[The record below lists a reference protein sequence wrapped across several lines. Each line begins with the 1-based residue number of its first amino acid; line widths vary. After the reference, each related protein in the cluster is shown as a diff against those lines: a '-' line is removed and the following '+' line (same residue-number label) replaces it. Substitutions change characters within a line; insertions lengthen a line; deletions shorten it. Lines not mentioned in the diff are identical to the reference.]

1 MHLLL
6 GSCVGL
12 ISGAAWKTLRRATEA
27 PFLRPATI
35 SYIPA
40 IQSRAKHQL
49 TSLKTTSAA
58 FSAYGQLDPIADL
71 KLFPFL
77 AVAEII
83 YGPLSSDLEA
93 RLLALIPGREAVFHT
108 VIQGGITRF
117 RASQLLPLRANR
129 ELHAFKTA
137 WARWNDDAHA
147 AALLR
152 AEKAAGE
159 APIVAMYA
167 AVGGGGGGITGEQLL
182 QTLDEMLFA
191 NLDVTMGG
199 LSWPLIFLA
208 AHPRAQE
215 QLRQEI
221 AAHGT
226 AAADVEKTTATRAAT
241 ATVTDS
247 YLLSPST
254 YLHATLLEASRLR
267 PLAAFSI
274 PQSCPTLRVLGGKYL
289 VPAGTNFVV
298 DAYALNVRHAVWG
311 PDNTTFRPERWI
323 GEEGEQRQR
332 GRDLRYC
339 YWRFGF
345 GPRVCLGRH
354 VADLIIKV
362 LVVELVKGW
371 ELRLER
377 EQGKEWEW
385 DEETWIHHPSM
396 RITCVRRGV
405 GEGK

>member
-1 MHLLL
+1 M
-6 GSCVGL
+6 
-12 ISGAAWKTLRRATEA
+12 
-27 PFLRPATI
+27 
-35 SYIPA
+35 
-40 IQSRAKHQL
+40 
-49 TSLKTTSAA
+49 
-58 FSAYGQLDPIADL
+58 
-71 KLFPFL
+71 
-77 AVAEII
+77 
-83 YGPLSSDLEA
+83 
-93 RLLALIPGREAVFHT
+93 
-108 VIQGGITRF
+108 
-117 RASQLLPLRANR
+117 
-129 ELHAFKTA
+129 
-137 WARWNDDAHA
+137 
-147 AALLR
+147 
-152 AEKAAGE
+152 
-159 APIVAMYA
+159 AMYA

-208 AHPRAQE
+208 AHPQAQE
-215 QLRQEI
+215 QLRQDI

-226 AAADVEKTTATRAAT
+226 AAADVEKTT

-274 PQSCPTLRVLGGKYL
+274 PQSCPTPRVLGGKYL

-332 GRDLRYC
+332 AGDLRYC

-354 VADLIIKV
+354 AADLIIKV

-371 ELRLER
+371 ELRLEG

-385 DEETWIHHPSM
+385 DKETWIHHPSM
-396 RITCVRRGV
+396 RITCVRRDV